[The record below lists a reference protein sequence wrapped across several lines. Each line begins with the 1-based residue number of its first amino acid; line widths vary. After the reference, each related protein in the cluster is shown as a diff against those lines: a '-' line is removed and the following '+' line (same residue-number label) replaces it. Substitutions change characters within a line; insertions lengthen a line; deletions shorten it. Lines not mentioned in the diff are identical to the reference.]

1 MNDKAVCRT
10 AMATMGL
17 SILLSYLQMK
27 LTEVIILTIITTVI
41 VVKLGA
47 VVIVG
52 TIMNYYTC
60 Y

>member
-1 MNDKAVCRT
+1 
-10 AMATMGL
+10 MGL

-27 LTEVIILTIITTVI
+27 LTKVIILTIITTVI